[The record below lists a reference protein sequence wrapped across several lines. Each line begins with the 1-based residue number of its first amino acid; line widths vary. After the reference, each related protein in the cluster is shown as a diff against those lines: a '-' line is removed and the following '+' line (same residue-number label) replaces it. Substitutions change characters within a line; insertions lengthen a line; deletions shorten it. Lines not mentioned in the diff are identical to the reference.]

1 MTPKTASGLWIANCV
16 DCVERE
22 FLYVGRIYSANL
34 YHFPEFTGFLPACQH
49 ETEINFICVQYKLRA
64 FHIRQPEF
72 QSSTVPELQNP
83 TSPELPKFPSISGTR
98 PQIIKVTSA
107 GPPDTYNKY
116 NPRRK
121 KNNTLEIDVKC
132 CVFFFYFSS
141 DATCCWSVRQ
151 TSVLNYTK
159 LKIGWFICGE
169 HAEVF
174 RWWIYGS
181 QASGSQVVVYIMTGY

>member
-22 FLYVGRIYSANL
+22 FLCVGRIYSANL

-49 ETEINFICVQYKLRA
+49 ETKINFICVQYKLRA

-98 PQIIKVTSA
+98 PQNIKVTSA

-121 KNNTLEIDVKC
+121 KKTTLSKLMWNV
-132 CVFFFYFSS
+132 VFFFFISAPTRLVVEVCAKRVYLIIPNLKSVDLYVGSMLKYS
-141 DATCCWSVRQ
+141 DDEFMGVKP
-151 TSVLNYTK
+151 L
-159 LKIGWFICGE
+159 
-169 HAEVF
+169 EVK
-174 RWWIYGS
+174 W
-181 QASGSQVVVYIMTGY
+181 

>member
-22 FLYVGRIYSANL
+22 FLCVGRIYSANL
-34 YHFPEFTGFLPACQH
+34 YHLSEFTGFLSACQH

-72 QSSTVPELQNP
+72 QSSRTLRVQSSPNSPAFLALGHRSLKCRVQGPQTP
-83 TSPELPKFPSISGTR
+83 TTSIILGE
-98 PQIIKVTSA
+98 
-107 GPPDTYNKY
+107 
-116 NPRRK
+116 K
-121 KNNTLEIDVKC
+121 KKQHSRNWCEMLC
-132 CVFFFYFSS
+132 FFFYFSS